1 MLVVEDEPNIVDV
14 ISMALRYE
22 GFEVDAAGTG
32 AEALAKVRDTRP
44 HVLLL
49 DVMLPD
55 MEGFEVAKRLGAE
68 RARVPII
75 FLTARDATEDRV
87 PGITYVEQRSFLI
100 DRVDQQLQGAIRP
113 VSAAL
118 ELGIGMPPPPG
129 RRGPGGPGFA
139 GGGPGFGLPE
149 GTYGERRDASGT
161 VASTTVQQAYGATGV
176 AERPS
181 LPSDLPLG
189 TPTTVSDGDYRALAV
204 PDPRG
209 GGVNVVAIP
218 LADTSRTLDRLL
230 LVEALVI
237 GAVLLVLGLAA
248 RFVVRIG
255 LLPLER
261 MGRTAG
267 AIAGGDLS
275 HRVEPAEPRT
285 EVGRL
290 GLALNAM
297 LERLERAFAGQK
309 ASEERLRR
317 FLADASHELRTPLQS
332 IRGYAELFRIGA
344 AREPDEVKRAMRR
357 IEQEA
362 ARMGVL
368 VEDLLT
374 LARLGET
381 RDGER
386 VAVDLA
392 ALARDAV
399 SDACATAPEREIA
412 LRLDPAHPTPDHPA
426 GDTTVLGDPHQLA
439 QVLANLLRNALV
451 HTPAGTP
458 IEVAVAREGE
468 EAVLEVRDHG
478 PGLPVSPGGDPA
490 ALFERFWRAE
500 GGRTRGAGGAG
511 LGLAIVA
518 GVVERH
524 GGRVAAADAPGGGA
538 VFTVRLPLAPVSRA
552 TASGYQHST

>member
-1 MLVVEDEPNIVDV
+1 VHSLRARLVVG
-14 ISMALRYE
+14 LL
-22 GFEVDAAGTG
+22 
-32 AEALAKVRDTRP
+32 ALAAIGLL
-44 HVLLL
+44 VLAA
-49 DVMLPD
+49 V
-55 MEGFEVAKRLGAE
+55 
-68 RARVPII
+68 
-75 FLTARDATEDRV
+75 
-87 PGITYVEQRSFLI
+87 TYVEQRSFLI
-100 DRVDQQLQGAIRP
+100 DRVDQQLQAAIRP

-118 ELGIGMPPPPG
+118 DFSLGQTQPRPPG
-129 RRGPGGPGFA
+129 RPAPGEPGFG

-149 GTYGERRDASGT
+149 GTYGEHRDANGT
-161 VASTTVQQAYGATGV
+161 VESTTTQQGYGETESAKAPT
-176 AERPS
+176 
-181 LPSDLPLG
+181 LPADLPTG
-189 TPTTVSDGDYRALAV
+189 KPTTADGGNGEDYRVLAV
-204 PDPRG
+204 DDPRG
-209 GGVNVVAIP
+209 DGVNVVAIP
-218 LADTSRTLDRLL
+218 LAETSRTLDRLL

-237 GAVLLVLGLAA
+237 AAVLLVLGLAG
-248 RFVVRIG
+248 RFVVRVG

-261 MGRTAG
+261 MGHTAG

-275 HRVEPAEPRT
+275 HRVEPADPRT

-309 ASEERLRR
+309 ASEDRLRQ

-344 AREPDEVKRAMRR
+344 AREPDDVEKAMRR
-357 IEQEA
+357 IEQES

-386 VAVDLA
+386 TPVDLA
-392 ALARDAV
+392 ALAHDVV
-399 SDACATAPEREIA
+399 SDACAIAPERTIS
-412 LRLDPAHPTPDHPA
+412 LHVDGPA
-426 GDTTVLGDPHQLA
+426 GAATVLGDSHQLT

-451 HTPAGTP
+451 HTPSGTP
-458 IEVAVAREGE
+458 IEVTVARTGE
-468 EAVLEVRDHG
+468 DARVEVRDHG
-478 PGLPVSPGGDPA
+478 PGLPPGDPA

-500 GGRTRGAGGAG
+500 GDRGRERGKAGAG

-524 GGRVAAADAPGGGA
+524 GGRVEAANAPGGGA
-538 VFTVRLPLAPVSRA
+538 AFTVSLPLAPVA
-552 TASGYQHST
+552 AVAPGA

>member
-1 MLVVEDEPNIVDV
+1 MRSLRARLV
-14 ISMALRYE
+14 
-22 GFEVDAAGTG
+22 AGLL
-32 AEALAKVRDTRP
+32 ALAAVGLL
-44 HVLLL
+44 VL
-49 DVMLPD
+49 
-55 MEGFEVAKRLGAE
+55 G
-68 RARVPII
+68 
-75 FLTARDATEDRV
+75 
-87 PGITYVEQRSFLI
+87 GITYAEQRSFLI
-100 DRVDQQLQGAIRP
+100 DRVDQQLQAAIRP

-118 ELGIGMPPPPG
+118 AFRLGLPPGGHGPGMPG
-129 RRGPGGPGFA
+129 EPGFG

-149 GTYGERRDASGT
+149 GTYGEHRDASGT
-161 VASTTVQQAYGATGV
+161 VASTTLQRGYGETRTAP
-176 AERPS
+176 RPS
-181 LPSDLPLG
+181 LPADLPLG
-189 TPTTVSDGDYRALAV
+189 QPTTVSHGDYRALAV
-204 PDPRG
+204 ADPRG
-209 GGVNVVAIP
+209 AGVNVVAIP
-218 LADTSRTLDRLL
+218 LAETSRTLDRLL

-237 GAVLLVLGLAA
+237 AAVLLALGLAA
-248 RFVVRIG
+248 RFVVRVG

-261 MGRTAG
+261 MGHTAG
-267 AIAGGDLS
+267 AIAAGDLS
-275 HRVEPAEPRT
+275 RRVEPDDPRT

-297 LERLERAFAGQK
+297 LERLERAFAGQR

-344 AREPDEVKRAMRR
+344 AREPEETEKAMRR

-374 LARLGET
+374 LARLDET
-381 RDGER
+381 RGGER
-386 VAVDLA
+386 AAVDLA

-399 SDACATAPEREIA
+399 SDACATAPERSISLNAEGA
-412 LRLDPAHPTPDHPA
+412 A
-426 GDTTVLGDPHQLA
+426 GAATVLGDRHQLA

-458 IEVAVAREGE
+458 IEVTVAREGE
-468 EAVLEVRDHG
+468 EARVEVRDHG
-478 PGLPVSPGGDPA
+478 PGLPSGEDPA

-524 GGRVAAADAPGGGA
+524 GGHVAAANAPGGGA
-538 VFTVRLPLAPVSRA
+538 VFTVRLPLAPTPVSPAPR
-552 TASGYQHST
+552 SGYQHTT

>member
-1 MLVVEDEPNIVDV
+1 MRSLRARLV
-14 ISMALRYE
+14 
-22 GFEVDAAGTG
+22 AGLL
-32 AEALAKVRDTRP
+32 ALAALGLL
-44 HVLLL
+44 VLAL
-49 DVMLPD
+49 
-55 MEGFEVAKRLGAE
+55 
-68 RARVPII
+68 
-75 FLTARDATEDRV
+75 
-87 PGITYVEQRSFLI
+87 ITYVEQRSFLI
-100 DRVDQQLQGAIRP
+100 DRVDQQLQAAIRP

-118 ELGIGMPPPPG
+118 HFGVGVPPG
-129 RRGPGGPGFA
+129 RPGGPGEGRGFG

-161 VASTTVQQAYGATGV
+161 VAATTVQQGYGETAV
-176 AERPS
+176 AERPT
-181 LPSDLPLG
+181 LPADLPLG
-189 TPTTVSDGDYRALAV
+189 TPTTVAGGEYRALAM
-204 PDPRG
+204 PDPRED
-209 GGVNVVAIP
+209 GVNVVAIP
-218 LADTSRTLDRLL
+218 LAQTSQTLDRLL

-237 GAVLLVLGLAA
+237 AAVLLALGLAA
-248 RFVVRIG
+248 RVVVRVG

-261 MGRTAG
+261 MGHTAG

-275 HRVEPAEPRT
+275 QRVEPADPRT

-297 LERLERAFAGQK
+297 LARLERAFAGQR
-309 ASEERLRR
+309 ASEDRLRR

-344 AREPDEVKRAMRR
+344 AREPEEVEKAMRR
-357 IEQEA
+357 IEQES

-374 LARLGET
+374 LARLDET

-386 VAVDLA
+386 VAVDLV

-399 SDACATAPEREIA
+399 SDACAIAPERSIS
-412 LRLDPAHPTPDHPA
+412 LRAEDA
-426 GDTTVLGDPHQLA
+426 GSPVVLGDPHQLA
-439 QVLANLLRNALV
+439 QVLANLLRNALA

-458 IEVAVAREGE
+458 VEVTVAREGE
-468 EAVLEVRDHG
+468 EAVLEVLDHG
-478 PGLPVSPGGDPA
+478 PGLPPGEDPA
-490 ALFERFWRAE
+490 TLFERFWRAE

-538 VFTVRLPLAPVSRA
+538 RFSVRLPLAGPPAR
-552 TASGYQHST
+552 

>member
-1 MLVVEDEPNIVDV
+1 VHSLRARLV
-14 ISMALRYE
+14 
-22 GFEVDAAGTG
+22 AGLL
-32 AEALAKVRDTRP
+32 ALAAVGLL
-44 HVLLL
+44 VL
-49 DVMLPD
+49 
-55 MEGFEVAKRLGAE
+55 A
-68 RARVPII
+68 
-75 FLTARDATEDRV
+75 
-87 PGITYVEQRSFLI
+87 GITYAEQRSFLY
-100 DRVDQQLQGAIRP
+100 DRADQQLQAAIRP

-118 ELGIGMPPPPG
+118 AFRLGLPPG
-129 RRGPGGPGFA
+129 DRPGPGGAGGPAFGGGGG

-149 GTYGERRDASGT
+149 GTYGEHRDARGAV
-161 VASTTVQQAYGATGV
+161 VATTVQQGFGETGT
-176 AERPS
+176 AARPS
-181 LPSDLPLG
+181 LPQSLPIG
-189 TPTTVSDGDYRALAV
+189 EPTSVAGGDYRALAV

-218 LADTSRTLDRLL
+218 LVDTARTLDRLL

-237 GAVLLVLGLAA
+237 VGVLLVLGLAA
-248 RFVVRIG
+248 RLVVRVG

-261 MGRTAG
+261 MGQTAG

-275 HRVEPAEPRT
+275 QRVEPADVRT

-309 ASEERLRR
+309 ASEDRLRQ

-344 AREPDEVKRAMRR
+344 AREPREVEKAMRR

-374 LARLGET
+374 LARLNET

-399 SDACATAPEREIA
+399 SDACAIAPERAIA
-412 LRLDPAHPTPDHPA
+412 LDAE
-426 GDTTVLGDPHQLA
+426 GDGDGTSLVLGDPHQLT

-458 IEVAVAREGE
+458 VEVTVAREGK
-468 EAVLEVRDHG
+468 EARIAVRDHG
-478 PGLPVSPGGDPA
+478 PGLPRLAPGEDHA

-500 GGRTRGAGGAG
+500 GGRTRGRGGAG

-524 GGRVAAADAPGGGA
+524 GGRVQAANAPGGGA
-538 VFTVRLPLAPVSRA
+538 LFTVRIPLASDARA
-552 TASGYQHST
+552 G

>member
-1 MLVVEDEPNIVDV
+1 MHSLRARLV
-14 ISMALRYE
+14 
-22 GFEVDAAGTG
+22 AGLL
-32 AEALAKVRDTRP
+32 ALAAIGLL
-44 HVLLL
+44 VLAA
-49 DVMLPD
+49 V
-55 MEGFEVAKRLGAE
+55 
-68 RARVPII
+68 
-75 FLTARDATEDRV
+75 
-87 PGITYVEQRSFLI
+87 TYVEQRSFLY
-100 DRVDQQLQGAIRP
+100 DRVDQQLRSATPP

-118 ELGIGMPPPPG
+118 DGRVPPPG
-129 RRGPGGPGFA
+129 GGGRPFGRGDER
-139 GGGPGFGLPE
+139 GGPGFGLPA
-149 GTYGERRDASGT
+149 GTYGERRDAGGQ
-161 VASTTVQQAYGATGV
+161 VAATTVVPGYGETETETAQ
-176 AERPS
+176 P
-181 LPSDLPLG
+181 DLPDEMPLDQPQTVGDGGYRVLATSDPG
-189 TPTTVSDGDYRALAV
+189 T
-204 PDPRG
+204 G
-209 GGVNVVAIP
+209 GANVVAIP
-218 LADTSRTLDRLL
+218 LGDVTQTLNRLL
-230 LVEALVI
+230 LVELLVI
-237 GAVLLVLGLAA
+237 AAVLLALGLAA
-248 RFVVRIG
+248 RFVVRVG

-261 MGRTAG
+261 MGHTAG

-275 HRVEPAEPRT
+275 HRVEPADPRT

-297 LERLERAFAGQK
+297 LARLERAFAGQK

-344 AREPDEVKRAMRR
+344 AREPDEVEKAMRR

-374 LARLGET
+374 LARLDET

-386 VAVDLA
+386 VETDLT

-399 SDACATAPEREIA
+399 SDACAIAPERTIA
-412 LRLDPAHPTPDHPA
+412 LDAAERG
-426 GDTTVLGDPHQLA
+426 GDAVVLGDPHQLA

-458 IEVAVAREGE
+458 IEVTVARAGD
-468 EAVLEVRDHG
+468 EARIEVRDHG
-478 PGLPVSPGGDPA
+478 PGLPPGEDPA

-500 GGRTRGAGGAG
+500 GGRTRGRGGAG

-524 GGRVAAADAPGGGA
+524 GGRVEAADAPGGGA
-538 VFTVRLPLAPVSRA
+538 RFSVWLPLVPVSNAPR
-552 TASGYQHST
+552 SGYQHST

>member
-1 MLVVEDEPNIVDV
+1 MHSLRARLV
-14 ISMALRYE
+14 
-22 GFEVDAAGTG
+22 AGLL
-32 AEALAKVRDTRP
+32 ALAAVGLL
-44 HVLLL
+44 VL
-49 DVMLPD
+49 
-55 MEGFEVAKRLGAE
+55 G
-68 RARVPII
+68 
-75 FLTARDATEDRV
+75 
-87 PGITYVEQRSFLI
+87 GITYAEQRSFLI
-100 DRVDQQLQGAIRP
+100 DRVDQQLHAAIRP

-118 ELGIGMPPPPG
+118 DFRMGPTQPRPPARVEPG
-129 RRGPGGPGFA
+129 APGYD

-149 GTYGERRDASGT
+149 GTYGEHRDVRGT
-161 VASTTVQQAYGATGV
+161 VESTTVQEGYGEPEEV
-176 AERPS
+176 SERPT
-181 LPSDLPLG
+181 LPAGLPLG
-189 TPTTVSDGDYRALAV
+189 KPTTVAGGDYRALAL

-209 GGVNVVAIP
+209 DGVNVVAIP
-218 LADTSRTLDRLL
+218 LAETARTLDRLL

-237 GAVLLVLGLAA
+237 AAVLLVLGLAA
-248 RFVVRIG
+248 RVVVRVG

-261 MGRTAG
+261 MGHTAG

-275 HRVEPAEPRT
+275 HRVEPADART

-297 LERLERAFAGQK
+297 LDRLERAFAGQQ
-309 ASEERLRR
+309 ASEDRLRQ

-344 AREPDEVKRAMRR
+344 AREPQEVETAMRR

-368 VEDLLT
+368 VDDLLT
-374 LARLGET
+374 LARLDET

-399 SDACATAPEREIA
+399 SDACAIAPERTISLHAEGG
-412 LRLDPAHPTPDHPA
+412 A
-426 GDTTVLGDPHQLA
+426 GTATVLGDPHQLA

-451 HTPAGTP
+451 HTPADTP
-458 IEVAVAREGE
+458 IEVMAAREGD
-468 EAVLEVRDHG
+468 EARIEVRDHG
-478 PGLPVSPGGDPA
+478 PGLPAGEQPA

-500 GGRTRGAGGAG
+500 RARGRERGKAGAG

-524 GGRVAAADAPGGGA
+524 GGRVAAADALGGGA
-538 VFTVRLPLAPVSRA
+538 VFTVWLPLAPVSREA
-552 TASGYQHST
+552 RSGYQHST